1 LDDRGMNLVETRGT
15 APRAAIL
22 QGSPAP
28 LCCPR
33 ASSWFR
39 ATLSATSAQRFHQ
52 ISLRGVLRLA
62 EPKLVEANVRLRALR
77 ERRLVRTGRIE
88 LPSLEWRSNIEPIN
102 YVRMLALAE
111 PKPAIALR
119 APARQP
125 SLASR
130 AKAGGQGMDLNLRT
144 PKGRRLQRRCFGRLH
159 TCPKRSG

>member
-1 LDDRGMNLVETRGT
+1 MVETRGT

-39 ATLSATSAQRFHQ
+39 ATLSAASAQRFHQ

-62 EPKLVEANVRLRALR
+62 EPKLVEANARLRALR

-102 YVRMLALAE
+102 YVRMLDE
-111 PKPAIALR
+111 PKLADARPAFALR

-125 SLASR
+125 SLAAR
-130 AKAGGQGMDLNLRT
+130 AKLLKNA
-144 PKGRRLQRRCFGRLH
+144 
-159 TCPKRSG
+159 